1 MNAYAFC
8 QYSDIISVVKAMR
21 QMDGEHLGNNRIKL
35 GFGKS
40 MPTNCVWIDGVT
52 EQVGENHIISQ
63 FGRYGTITKIVIDQ
77 KRSLA
82 LISYEQITFAQLA
95 VKEMRGQRL
104 VAGGRKLQIDF
115 ASRECQDAFYEK
127 LDKAQGGGVA
137 NNNSSSTS
145 GNGKCSASNQPDD
158 VSKPINIKDP
168 LAGSSRYNRYDLP
181 PQSRSRASSFTR
193 HGAISPSN
201 NSCGSSSGV
210 SPGVGSST
218 PTTGGTSTGTMSS
231 GVSLLNSATPRGNRT
246 RNPRHPDYEYPER
259 RIRSYDEYSQGS
271 GGASHDEDSYSG
283 YSGSYQRAE
292 TPQSRLNS
300 GCNATTPDA
309 IDMLNNGRRRCDK
322 SPSKSKGLL
331 SFTQPNN
338 ICITFYLFCRW
349 YSFTKRKIPL
359 TGTTRR
365 MPVQW

>member
-52 EQVGENHIISQ
+52 EQVCENHIVSQ

-77 KRSLA
+77 KRNLA

-137 NNNSSSTS
+137 NNNSSSS
-145 GNGKCSASNQPDD
+145 
-158 VSKPINIKDP
+158 
-168 LAGSSRYNRYDLP
+168 
-181 PQSRSRASSFTR
+181 
-193 HGAISPSN
+193 
-201 NSCGSSSGV
+201 
-210 SPGVGSST
+210 
-218 PTTGGTSTGTMSS
+218 
-231 GVSLLNSATPRGNRT
+231 
-246 RNPRHPDYEYPER
+246 
-259 RIRSYDEYSQGS
+259 GS
-271 GGASHDEDSYSG
+271 GEFFV
-283 YSGSYQRAE
+283 
-292 TPQSRLNS
+292 LIFL
-300 GCNATTPDA
+300 
-309 IDMLNNGRRRCDK
+309 IDLK
-322 SPSKSKGLL
+322 LI
-331 SFTQPNN
+331 F
-338 ICITFYLFCRW
+338 
-349 YSFTKRKIPL
+349 
-359 TGTTRR
+359 
-365 MPVQW
+365 